1 MIRQCLQKKAKK
13 AIQANTELILKL
25 QLRKSFSE
33 ENISF
38 IPKSKH
44 ITCNFKKNFT
54 KFMVFKD
61 LNLESKAM
69 STSHIFVRQRLL
81 VIKRLNQDSN
91 DIRTGFDC
99 VGARLL

>member
-1 MIRQCLQKKAKK
+1 MIRQCLQKNTKK

-69 STSHIFVRQRLL
+69 TTSLIFCV
-81 VIKRLNQDSN
+81 K
-91 DIRTGFDC
+91 GFLF
-99 VGARLL
+99 VNYKQINL

>member
-1 MIRQCLQKKAKK
+1 MFLKHYAQKTVQINSQWFDNVYKKKAKK

-61 LNLESKAM
+61 LNLESKA
-69 STSHIFVRQRLL
+69 FVKGFLL
-81 VIKRLNQDSN
+81 
-91 DIRTGFDC
+91 
-99 VGARLL
+99 